1 VTDASASALAT
12 DQYELTMAASYFAQ
26 SMNAPATFDLFIRR
40 LPKARRFLVA
50 AGLDDALD
58 YLENLRFTE
67 SDIAYLRGLGTFS
80 EEFLDYLADF
90 RFTGEVWALPEGEV
104 FFPGEPVLRITAP
117 MIEAQMVETALISIV
132 GHQTAIASKAARM
145 ALASSDHEFDD
156 FAARRAHGLEAGVRG
171 ARAAYLAGAS
181 ATSNVLAGKT
191 YGIPLSGT
199 MAHSYV
205 MAFSDERDAFRRF
218 ARDFPTATV
227 LLIDTYDTVE
237 GARRAVEV
245 AHELAPEGVA
255 LRGVRL
261 DSGDLGELSRRVRE
275 ILDTGGLE
283 DVSIIVS
290 GDLDEYRIAEL
301 LAGGAPID
309 SFGVGTQMGVSA
321 DAPAL
326 SAVYKLAEYDSR
338 PVLKLSTGKASLPG
352 RKQVWRRE
360 ADGVLVGDV
369 IGLDNDDVPDGRPM
383 LERVMVGGVR
393 SGSVASLADAR
404 ERCARALAS
413 LPDDLRLLE
422 SGASP
427 APVETSP
434 TLDALARR
442 VTERLL
448 PMSSTTPPDAWSTT
462 HT

>member
-1 VTDASASALAT
+1 
-12 DQYELTMAASYFAQ
+12 MAASYFSQ

-117 MIEAQMVETALISIV
+117 MIEAQMVETALISTV
-132 GHQTAIASKAARM
+132 GHHTAIASKAARM
-145 ALASSDHEFDD
+145 ALASGDHEFDD
-156 FAARRAHGLEAGVRG
+156 FAARRAHGPQAGVRG

-275 ILDTGGLE
+275 ILDAGGLE
-283 DVSIIVS
+283 DVSIIAS

-301 LAGGAPID
+301 LASGAPID

-360 ADGVLVGDV
+360 AGGVLVGDV
-369 IGLDNDDVPDGRPM
+369 MGLEDDEVPDGRPM

-393 SGSVASLADAR
+393 SGSVDSLADAR

-413 LPDDLRLLE
+413 LPAQFRSLE
-422 SGASP
+422 PGAAQ
-427 APVETSP
+427 APVKTSP
-434 TLDALARR
+434 TLDALTRR
-442 VTERLL
+442 VTERLQG
-448 PMSSTTPPDAWSTT
+448 
-462 HT
+462 